1 MPTRSG
7 RLRPGTITTSAA
19 SARMAMHIMAMGMT
33 TVTATITTIIT
44 TVRRSRI
51 VAPARPL
58 FDTYLMVD
66 WSAASTPKRGRD
78 SIWFCQ
84 LEREAAG
91 LRTVAHENPPTRAEA
106 YRRLRTILTDGVTR
120 NASILIG
127 FDFPFAYASGLGRR
141 LGLPVPYWRSIWDT
155 IADLVIDGETNA
167 SNRFVAAAEL
177 NRRIS
182 GGPFPFW
189 GCPSRQA
196 GPCLAMTHHR
206 RHEPEGLAER
216 RLSDCR
222 MRRIQPGWKLA
233 GTGSAGSQALT
244 GIPIVRRLR
253 DDPALAPYAK
263 VWPFETGLRPLVPAG
278 DSGRIIFAEIYPSQ
292 RPAIGAPDEVK
303 DSAQVRTIGRYF
315 ADLDSRG
322 ELAAVFAGDPTLSE
336 EERGIVEREEG
347 WVLGIVGDASTR
359 PHPRVALATGPSL
372 SRKRARGLIAASLAA
387 PSPARGR
394 GLG

>member
-1 MPTRSG
+1 MTVTAIIITTG
-7 RLRPGTITTSAA
+7 ITTTITT
-19 SARMAMHIMAMGMT
+19 
-33 TVTATITTIIT
+33 TA
-44 TVRRSRI
+44 RRSRT
-51 VAPARPL
+51 VATARSL

-91 LRTVAHENPPTRAEA
+91 LRIVAHENPSTRAEA
-106 YRRLRTILTDGVTR
+106 YRRLRTILLDGVAR

-127 FDFPFAYASGLGRR
+127 FDFPLAYASGLGQR
-141 LGLPVPYWRSIWDT
+141 LGLPTPHWRAIWDT
-155 IADLVIDGETNA
+155 IAGLVIDDDTNA
-167 SNRFVAAAEL
+167 SNRFAAAAEL

-189 GCPSRQA
+189 GCPSRQV

-206 RHEPEGLAER
+206 RHELEGLAER
-216 RLSDCR
+216 RLSDHR

-253 DDPALAPYAK
+253 DDPVLAPYARI
-263 VWPFETGLRPLVPAG
+263 WPFETGLRPLAPA
-278 DSGRIIFAEIYPSQ
+278 DKSGRLIFAEIYPSQ

-322 ELAAVFAGDPTLSE
+322 ELAAVFAGDPALSE

-359 PHPRVALATGPSL
+359 PHPPVAKATGPSL
-372 SRKRARGLIAASLAA
+372 SRKRARALIAASVAA
-387 PSPARGR
+387 SSPARGR

>member
-1 MPTRSG
+1 MT
-7 RLRPGTITTSAA
+7 
-19 SARMAMHIMAMGMT
+19 MHLMGMT
-33 TVTATITTIIT
+33 TPTATITTTAIIT
-44 TVRRSRI
+44 ITTTARRSRI
-51 VAPARPL
+51 VAPARAL

-91 LRTVAHENPPTRAEA
+91 LRIVAHENPSTRSEA
-106 YRRLRTILTDGVTR
+106 YRRLRTILLDGVAR
-120 NASILIG
+120 NSSVLIG

-141 LGLPVPYWRSIWDT
+141 LGLPTPHWRAIWDT
-155 IADLVIDGETNA
+155 IAGLVIDDDTNA
-167 SNRFVAAAEL
+167 SNRFAAAAEL

-189 GCPSRQA
+189 GCPSRQV

-206 RHEPEGLAER
+206 RHEREGLAER
-216 RLSDCR
+216 RLSDRR

-253 DDPALAPYAK
+253 DDSVLAPYAK
-263 VWPFETGLRPLVPAG
+263 VWPFETGLRPLAPAG
-278 DSGRIIFAEIYPSQ
+278 KSGRIIFAEIYPSQ

-303 DSAQVRTIGRYF
+303 DSAQVRTIGQYF
-315 ADLDSRG
+315 ADLDSHG
-322 ELAAVFAGDPTLSE
+322 ELAAVFAGDPTLSDD
-336 EERGIVEREEG
+336 ERRVVEHEEG

-359 PHPRVALATGPSL
+359 PHPPVAKATGPSL
-372 SRKRARGLIAASLAA
+372 SRKRARGVAGALPSP